1 MLLSNDGMLC
11 YLEGLKQR
19 DPVHFTTDKYIPFNL
34 CPTSLGQGY
43 ESVLFAVDGFFI
55 SAKRKSMACRGLE

>member
-19 DPVHFTTDKYIPFNL
+19 TPVHFTTDKYIPFNL
-34 CPTSLGQGY
+34 RPTSLGQGY
-43 ESVLFAVDGFFI
+43 ESVLFGFFI
-55 SAKRKSMACRGLE
+55 SAKRKSMACHGLE